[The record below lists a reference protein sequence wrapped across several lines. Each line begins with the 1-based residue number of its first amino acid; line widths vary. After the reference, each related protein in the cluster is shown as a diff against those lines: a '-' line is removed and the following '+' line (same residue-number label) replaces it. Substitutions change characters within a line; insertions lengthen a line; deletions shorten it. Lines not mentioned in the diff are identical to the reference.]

1 MPPADD
7 KSRIEELKKSL
18 YSRSAPDVRTR
29 RKLRFSD
36 AKEEMKPAWAEPE
49 EDQAPAHLND
59 EYEDHSM
66 SFFTKLLIGSAVFCV
81 IAIGIGAYLFL
92 NGSNLISAN
101 NIAIVISGP
110 VSIPGG
116 EPVSFNVK
124 VTNNNST
131 DLQLVDMAVSF
142 PAGATDPNDTTKVLT
157 SYDQL
162 LGDMPAGWATSTS
175 ISAVIFGEEN
185 TQKEITVS
193 LTYSV
198 KGSSAVFT
206 KRQTYDILINS
217 SPITVTA
224 SSFSSVTSGQAFD
237 MTVNLKSN
245 SQNTLKNVLLK
256 AQYPFG
262 YTFISANLPPL
273 SDHATWKIGDIPP
286 GGERSIVIHGTLQ
299 GEDTDSRSFQFSV
312 GAQSSGNAAT
322 IGTEYAI
329 VEQSL
334 TIEKPFITLGIG
346 LDGDQT
352 SGDHIGAFE
361 QPERV
366 AVSWFNNLPSSV
378 SNVVITADL
387 SGTAYDKTKVQPDAG
402 YFNSAKNE
410 IVWNQQTNPELAS
423 VAGGASGVVSFIMTP
438 ADNGTSANSVINP
451 TVSISAGVTAD
462 RTQESGV
469 SGALSAVVSRTVKV
483 ASSVAL
489 SGRLV
494 RTVGPFVNT
503 GPIPPKVEQKT
514 TYTVI
519 WTIDNTSNAVN
530 NAQVVAT
537 LPPYVTWL
545 GNVSPSTEDVTYDA
559 NSGTITWN
567 VGNVSANP
575 SGSSDLRD
583 VAFQISLFPS
593 INQAATVPTLIN
605 MATLTATDD
614 FTGTAL
620 QSTQDFLTTS
630 YSTDPA
636 YKQGDG
642 MVVK

>member
-1 MPPADD
+1 
-7 KSRIEELKKSL
+7 
-18 YSRSAPDVRTR
+18 
-29 RKLRFSD
+29 
-36 AKEEMKPAWAEPE
+36 
-49 EDQAPAHLND
+49 
-59 EYEDHSM
+59 M

-620 QSTQDFLTTS
+620 QST
-630 YSTDPA
+630 
-636 YKQGDG
+636 
-642 MVVK
+642 

>member
-1 MPPADD
+1 
-7 KSRIEELKKSL
+7 
-18 YSRSAPDVRTR
+18 
-29 RKLRFSD
+29 
-36 AKEEMKPAWAEPE
+36 
-49 EDQAPAHLND
+49 
-59 EYEDHSM
+59 
-66 SFFTKLLIGSAVFCV
+66 
-81 IAIGIGAYLFL
+81 
-92 NGSNLISAN
+92 
-101 NIAIVISGP
+101 
-110 VSIPGG
+110 
-116 EPVSFNVK
+116 
-124 VTNNNST
+124 
-131 DLQLVDMAVSF
+131 
-142 PAGATDPNDTTKVLT
+142 
-157 SYDQL
+157 
-162 LGDMPAGWATSTS
+162 MPAGWATSTS

-198 KGSSAVFT
+198 KGSSAIFT
-206 KRQTYDILINS
+206 KEQTYDVLINS

-245 SQNTLKNVLLK
+245 SQNALKNVLLK

-273 SDHATWKIGDIPP
+273 SDHVTWKIGDIPP

-334 TIEKPFITLGIG
+334 VIEKPFITLGIG
-346 LDGDQT
+346 IDSDQ
-352 SGDHIGAFE
+352 SSSDHVGAFE

-366 AVSWFNNLPSSV
+366 VVSWFNNLPSSV
-378 SNVVITADL
+378 SNAVITVDL
-387 SGTAYDKTKVQPDAG
+387 SGTAYDKTKVQPDVG

-423 VAGGASGVVSFIMTP
+423 PAGGASGAVSFVITP
-438 ADNGTSANSVINP
+438 ADNGTSVRPVINP
-451 TVSISAGVTAD
+451 ILSISAGVSAD
-462 RTQESGV
+462 RTQETGV

-514 TYTVI
+514 TYTVV
-519 WTIDNTSNAVN
+519 WTIDNTSNAVD
-530 NAQVVAT
+530 NAQVTAT

-545 GNVSPSTEDVTYDA
+545 GNVSPSTENVTYDA

-567 VGNVSANP
+567 AGNVSTNS
-575 SGSSDLRD
+575 SGSSDRRA

-593 INQAATVPTLIN
+593 VNQAQTVPTLVN
-605 MATLTATDD
+605 PATLTATDD

-636 YKQGDG
+636 YKQGNE
-642 MVVK
+642 MVAK